1 LYKAFIYGEAI
12 ALRVV
17 LDDDVADGPD
27 KSSHDV
33 EELTVILQYKV
44 SPECVERA

>member
-33 EELTVILQYKV
+33 EELTVILQCKV